1 MNYFLRSP
9 LCHQNLPKDVPSILD
24 KDLANIHP
32 EVADWA
38 SVEVENVPHSSVPF
52 SLEFEVDFWEKY
64 LTFKN
69 Y

>member
-1 MNYFLRSP
+1 MPPNFIKIFPFNS
-9 LCHQNLPKDVPSILD
+9 D
-24 KDLANIHP
+24 KDLANVHP

-38 SVEVENVPHSSVPF
+38 SVEVENIPHSSVPF